1 MLISI
6 KVGSIGLNLSH
17 ANVVIIMEPWWN
29 PAVEDQAIDRIN
41 RFGQKKEM
49 RIFKLITKNTVEEK
63 IKEIREEK
71 KQLIQITIEQ
81 QNRDKKS
88 QSTLDADSVIKREW
102 KYILNRKFN

>member
-1 MLISI
+1 
-6 KVGSIGLNLSH
+6 
-17 ANVVIIMEPWWN
+17 MEPWWN